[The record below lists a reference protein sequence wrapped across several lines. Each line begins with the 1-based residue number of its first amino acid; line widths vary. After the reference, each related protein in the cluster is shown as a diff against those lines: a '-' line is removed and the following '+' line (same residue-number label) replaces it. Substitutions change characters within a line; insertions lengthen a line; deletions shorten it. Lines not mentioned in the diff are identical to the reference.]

1 MVSLSGSGG
10 GLGQLQ
16 LGQSILRVMKVNSE
30 VAEKMSVRVTVSCK
44 AESVRF
50 SERLLVVEPGD
61 FVAVGRADTNNRSDL
76 ENGYFNC
83 KVGCQE
89 TDCILPR
96 QVVYTSC
103 LFVQVLSK
111 KHAKILYKGNK
122 VFLQDLGSTNGTY
135 INKIRLSRPGD
146 GDQSENT
153 GCFNGRIL
161 H

>member
-1 MVSLSGSGG
+1 M
-10 GLGQLQ
+10 GQLQ

-89 TDCILPR
+89 TDCMLTQTYL
-96 QVVYTSC
+96 QVVFLFRFSLRNMPRSSIREIKCSC
-103 LFVQVLSK
+103 KTWAAPTEL
-111 KHAKILYKGNK
+111 
-122 VFLQDLGSTNGTY
+122 T
-135 INKIRLSRPGD
+135 
-146 GDQSENT
+146 
-153 GCFNGRIL
+153 
-161 H
+161 